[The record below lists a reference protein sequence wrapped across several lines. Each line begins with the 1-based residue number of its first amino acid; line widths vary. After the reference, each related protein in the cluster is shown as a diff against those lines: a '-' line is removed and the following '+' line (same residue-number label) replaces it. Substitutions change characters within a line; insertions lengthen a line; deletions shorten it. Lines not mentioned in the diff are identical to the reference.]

1 MSLLPQSS
9 EIKTKLRRQALETR
23 SGLPIADLSSKIRG
37 HLADWPLLLTAK
49 RVLFYHPF
57 RLEVDL
63 LLLAGAFPDKKW
75 FLPRITGETMVFL
88 SYSAGQELESGPFGI
103 QEPSA
108 SAVPY
113 ENPQAGDLILLPGL
127 SFDRAGYRLGYGKGF
142 YDRFVAG
149 IRERQAPVLLVGVT
163 PSALI
168 SNAPLPRD
176 DWDLPV
182 DWLACEDGLI
192 SVNPQ
197 GF

>member
-23 SGLPIADLSSKIRG
+23 SNLPVADLSRQIRSR
-37 HLADWPLLLTAK
+37 LADWPLLLRAN
-49 RVLFYHPF
+49 RILFYHPF
-57 RLEVDL
+57 RQEVDL
-63 LLLAGAFPDKKW
+63 MPLAGQFPEKNW

-88 SYSAGQELESGPFGI
+88 SYADGQELESGPFGI
-103 QEPSA
+103 QEPLA
-108 SAVPY
+108 TAAPY
-113 ENPQAGDLILLPGL
+113 ENPQADDLILLPGL
-127 SFDRAGYRLGYGKGF
+127 SFDRDGYRLGYGKGY

-168 SNAPLPRD
+168 STDPLPRD
-176 DWDLPV
+176 NWDLPV

-192 SVNPQ
+192 SVNP
-197 GF
+197 